1 MKNIVLNIKSTQE
14 IDGQSDSTEFV
25 SCGTYEYRDD
35 GVEVFYDESVALGID
50 HVKTKL
56 SVKNGV
62 VQILRNNGDFGALL
76 IEEGK
81 RHQCQYYTQYGNI
94 VIGIYGNKVENNL
107 NSSGGNINLI
117 YSIDVNSGLLSRNK
131 VEIKIREE
139 N

>member
-14 IDGQSDSTEFV
+14 IEGQSDSTEFV
-25 SCGTYEYRDD
+25 SCGTYNYCDEK
-35 GVEVFYDESVALGID
+35 VEVLYDESVALGVD
-50 HVKTKL
+50 NVKTKL

-62 VQILRNNGDFGALL
+62 VEILRNNGDFGSLI

-81 RHQCQYYTQYGNI
+81 RHQCQYYTQYGNV

-107 NSSGGNINLI
+107 NSSGGSISLV